1 MLVSKVDGR
10 DSSSRESRAMTL
22 REYLERLTEN
32 TDVDTRRRDEGRSI
46 VYFPPVIRTR
56 MVVAH

>member
-1 MLVSKVDGR
+1 
-10 DSSSRESRAMTL
+10 MTL